1 MGAILFANVSYALA
15 AKIGSLTHLAN
26 EGGFHAP
33 TIDEFFPEPFLF
45 IGTPFAV
52 NRVIMIRMLA
62 VAVLVIVFVLFAKR
76 AKLVP
81 GRAQAAVEMLIDFVR
96 VQIGHEIIGKDK
108 AERYIPML
116 LTIFMGI
123 FFMNMTGVIPGLQLA
138 GTSIVGMPLI
148 FAIYAWI
155 GFIAAGVRAHGG
167 LGYLKEA
174 VAPAGVPKPVYL
186 LLSPLE
192 FISTF
197 IVRPLSLTI
206 RLLAAMVSGHFLL
219 VLCFAAT
226 HALYLSLGGAAGVG
240 LGTLTLGAGAAFIV
254 LELFVSALQAYVFA
268 LLTAVYISLS
278 LEAH

>member
-1 MGAILFANVSYALA
+1 MGAILFANASIQLA
-15 AKIGSLTHLAN
+15 SHIGRFQAAAE

-33 TIDEFFPEPFLF
+33 TLDEFFPEPFLF
-45 IGTPFAV
+45 AGTPFAV
-52 NRVIMIRMLA
+52 NRVIMIRLL
-62 VAVLVIVFVLFAKR
+62 AVLVLAIIIILFAKR

-81 GRAQAAVEMLIDFVR
+81 GRAQAFTETLLDFVR

-108 AERYIPML
+108 ADRYMPAL

-123 FFMNMTGVIPGLQLA
+123 FFMNMTGIIPGLQLA
-138 GTSIVGMPLI
+138 GTSIIGMPLI
-148 FAIYAWI
+148 FAVFSWI
-155 GFIAAGVRAHGG
+155 VFVAAGVRAHGG
-167 LGYLKEA
+167 LGYLKES
-174 VAPAGVPKPVYL
+174 VAPAGVPGPVYL

-197 IVRPLSLTI
+197 IVRPLSLAI

-226 HALYLSLGGAAGVG
+226 HALYLSLGGALGVG

-254 LELFVSALQAYVFA
+254 LELFVSALQAYIFT

-278 LEAH
+278 IEAH